1 VIAGYIGYS
10 ELASAR
16 IARGDCHEHHERVAS
31 RLRAFLASW
40 AVRPRPRR
48 LCAPTQAVTRWWNVQ
63 RGWQGDALITLVKA
77 VRCQGTASPR
87 APHVAARGDWILGCL
102 GKL

>member
-16 IARGDCHEHHERVAS
+16 IARGDCLEHHELLAS

-40 AVRPRPRR
+40 AVQPRPRR
-48 LCAPTQAVTRWWNVQ
+48 LCAPTRAVTRWWDVQ
-63 RGWQGDALITLVKA
+63 LGRRGDALITPREGRPLSGHS
-77 VRCQGTASPR
+77 QTSGASRSGPR
-87 APHVAARGDWILGCL
+87 GLDLELLG
-102 GKL
+102 